1 VLADVLRT
9 FALASTLLA
18 RVRLAAPAL
27 ALLLWSCE
35 HASRE
40 TPIAAGSCDA
50 PIASWLL
57 AGPFKLD
64 TGALR
69 LDRSDIG
76 DPAELFASAGD
87 TVPGTPSM
95 RWRAQSSDSLGR
107 VDLYSVFRDPKLD
120 DRAAYALTYI
130 RSPEART
137 VRLAVESDDDV
148 VIWLNGR
155 RVFRREIARELRSGA
170 DTISLALAGG
180 DNRLLS
186 RVVNRGGGFGLGARI
201 LAMSRDPIG
210 DLLSDVSASARERA
224 RRVSAADTSLGPAP
238 RAAVTLGPVVM
249 GSRAEILPA
258 TEAHER
264 KAHAPSTL
272 GVQLRVC
279 ATRWAKTRGRLS
291 LDVGATQVPLPDGTI
306 GEPVSVIANASW
318 SVLARGALD
327 GSAQAVVR
335 AGDAIVS
342 HLALPITP
350 DGLLG
355 LLSRPITID
364 HWRAS
369 RDTTRSRDLD
379 LSSVTDSTARKHLQR
394 IDADL
399 IIPPALGGLTMSA
412 DVAEFGPPYFVSANG
427 VRLTPDSLSRA
438 MLCAPC
444 SAGSPLAIAI
454 VPHGPWWDPPR
465 LRVHDPGWVEIRDG
479 AEWARYFTGDSSLAV
494 PDSTIA
500 RQLLRDVLDSSKTA
514 YHTLLAEWIT
524 RLTPASARIRRDTID
539 IVGHSHIDVAWL
551 WQVSS
556 GRDAIDATW
565 ATVTKLMA
573 KYPDMHF
580 AASSAQYY
588 EWIEEQDPALL
599 ARIQAL
605 AKSNRWNPVGG
616 WWVESDANL
625 PSGES
630 LVRQALYGQRTFTRL
645 FGKPARVAWLPNS
658 FGFPWSL
665 PQILRKSGFD
675 FFVTEEMRWNDTNH
689 WPSSL
694 DAFWWEGAD
703 GSRIFTDMI
712 YAYDHDLAPRR
723 LAKEFVVTRDSSAS
737 PRMLTVYGVG
747 DHGGGPT
754 MQMLDRARAL
764 QRIPTFPVVRQ
775 ASPESSLARM
785 RLDARAGPVLR
796 DELYLEFHR
805 GTYTTQALTKRN
817 NRELEALLGT
827 TEAAATLA
835 NLPYPHDSLR
845 VAWHR
850 VLLNQF
856 HDILPGT
863 STPEVYQDA
872 ARDYAQAR
880 ASAQRILGQ
889 SLRALADSMDTRP
902 AHAGDTPYLVF
913 NASGRAR
920 GGLVRIP
927 HAKDAAASALIARDA
942 SGHVLPS
949 AFTDSS
955 LEVRVANVPALG
967 SALIF
972 TGRAVARPS
981 TSGVLAAKGRT
992 RVLENGALRV
1002 EIDSA
1007 TGNITRL
1014 FDKTHNRESLSPN
1027 AGALLLMADA
1037 PAEWQAWNIDNL
1049 QGKRDWIDQ
1058 AIRVDSVVRTPIG
1071 TSLTVHRERDSIRV
1085 AERYTLRDAPARLD
1099 LSLSIDWRGRE
1110 RLLKLAV
1117 PLAFHIDSTRAEIPY
1132 ASIARPTR
1140 PVTPRDSARFE
1151 TPMQRWL
1158 DASARG
1164 FGVAVVND
1172 GKYGYSASG
1181 DTLFITLLRSSKWPD
1196 PHADIG
1202 LQRVGLSIVPH
1213 GGDWRAPQIRET
1225 AEELNSPLMAVA
1237 ASAHPGSTGGG
1248 SWLTIEPSSVELGA
1262 LKRAEDDDRAI
1273 VRLVETSGRATVA
1286 HLHFASPVEATET
1299 DLLERELPDGVR
1311 GSGRTLDVPLTGFE
1325 IRTISVQRLR

>member
-1 VLADVLRT
+1 M
-9 FALASTLLA
+9 FAIAWTLLA

-27 ALLLWSCE
+27 AVLLWSCE
-35 HASRE
+35 HPSRGI
-40 TPIAAGSCDA
+40 PAAAGSCDA
-50 PIASWLL
+50 PITSWLL

-76 DPAELFASAGD
+76 NPAELFASAGD
-87 TVPGTPSM
+87 AVPGTPTM

-155 RVFRREIARELRSGA
+155 RVFRRVIARELRSGA
-170 DTISLALAGG
+170 DTISLALATG
-180 DNRLLS
+180 DNRLLY
-186 RVVNRGGGFGLGARI
+186 RVVNRGGGFGLGARF
-201 LAMSRDPIG
+201 LAVSRDPIG
-210 DLLSDVSASARERA
+210 DLLSDVSTAARDRA
-224 RRVSAADTSLGPAP
+224 RRVSAGDTSLGPAP
-238 RAAVTLGPVVM
+238 RAPVTLGPVIM
-249 GSRAEILPA
+249 GARAEILPA
-258 TEAHER
+258 VSSR
-264 KAHAPSTL
+264 DRDAHAPSTL
-272 GVQLRVC
+272 GVHLRVC
-279 ATRWAKTRGRLS
+279 TTRWAATRGRLS
-291 LDVGATQVPLPDGTI
+291 LEVGADTVLLPQGDI
-306 GEPVSVIANASW
+306 GQPVSVIANASW
-318 SVLARGALD
+318 SVLARGSLD

-335 AGDAIVS
+335 AGNATVS
-342 HLALPITP
+342 HLALPITA
-350 DGLLG
+350 DGLLA
-355 LLSRPITID
+355 LLSHPITID
-364 HWRAS
+364 RWLAS
-369 RDTTRSRDLD
+369 RDSTPSGDLD
-379 LSSVTDSTARKHLQR
+379 LDSVTDSIQREHLR
-394 IDADL
+394 RLDANL
-399 IIPPALGGLTMSA
+399 IVPPALGGLTLTA
-412 DVAEFGPPYFVSANG
+412 DVAEFGPPYAVSANG
-427 VRLTPDSLSRA
+427 LRLTPDSLGSA
-438 MLCAPC
+438 TLCEPC
-444 SAGSPLAIAI
+444 SAGSRLAITI

-465 LRVHDPGWVEIRDG
+465 LRVHDLGWAEIRDG

-494 PDSTIA
+494 PDSTVA
-500 RQLLRDVLDSSKTA
+500 GQLLRGVLDSSKTA
-514 YHTLLAEWIT
+514 YHALLAEWIT

-539 IVGHSHIDVAWL
+539 IVGHSHIDAAWL
-551 WQVSS
+551 WQVNS
-556 GRDAIDATW
+556 GRDAIEATW
-565 ATVTKLMA
+565 ATVTKLLA

-675 FFVTEEMRWNDTNH
+675 YFVTEEMRWNDTNH

-694 DAFWWEGAD
+694 NTFWWEGVD

-737 PRMLTVYGVG
+737 RRMLTVYGVG

-805 GTYTTQALTKRN
+805 GTYTTQARTKSS

-835 NLPYPHDSLR
+835 NIPYPHDSLR

-863 STPEVYQDA
+863 SIPEVYQDA
-872 ARDYAQAR
+872 AKDYAQAR
-880 ASAQRILGQ
+880 ASAQRILEQ
-889 SLRALADSMDTRP
+889 SLRALAASMDTRP
-902 AHAGDTPYLVF
+902 VQAGDTPYLVF
-913 NASGRAR
+913 NPSGHAR
-920 GGLVRIP
+920 DGLVRIP
-927 HAKDAAASALIARDA
+927 LPNEAAAGELIARDA
-942 SGHVLPS
+942 KGHVLPS
-949 AFTDSS
+949 AVTDSA
-955 LEVRVANVPALG
+955 LEVRIANVPALG
-967 SALIF
+967 GALIF
-972 TGRAVARPS
+972 TSSTAAPDSAPRTSRAA
-981 TSGVLAAKGRT
+981 GRT
-992 RVLENGALRV
+992 RVLENDSMRV

-1007 TGNITRL
+1007 SGNITRL
-1014 FDKTHNRESLSPN
+1014 FDKAHNRESLSPN
-1027 AGALLLMADA
+1027 AGALMLMADA
-1037 PAEWQAWNIDNL
+1037 PAEWQAWNIDDL
-1049 QGKRDWIDQ
+1049 HGKRDWIDQ
-1058 AIRVDSVVRTPIG
+1058 AVRVGSVVRTAVG
-1071 TSLTVHRERDSIRV
+1071 TSLTVHRERDSVRV
-1085 AERYTLRDAPARLD
+1085 TERYTLRDAPARLD
-1099 LSLSIDWRGRE
+1099 ISLSIDWRGRE
-1110 RLLKLAV
+1110 RLLKLVV

-1140 PVTPRDSARFE
+1140 PATRRDSARFE

-1213 GGDWRAPQIRET
+1213 RGDWRAPQIRET
-1225 AEELNSPLMAVA
+1225 ADELNSPFVALAVQPHA
-1237 ASAHPGSTGGG
+1237 GGTGGG
-1248 SWLTIEPSSVELGA
+1248 AWLTVDPSSVELGA

-1273 VRLVETSGRATVA
+1273 VRLVETSGRPTVA
-1286 HLHFASPVEATET
+1286 HLHFASMVEATET
-1299 DLLERELPDGVR
+1299 DLLERELPNGVK

-1325 IRTISVQRLR
+1325 IKTISVQQLRQP